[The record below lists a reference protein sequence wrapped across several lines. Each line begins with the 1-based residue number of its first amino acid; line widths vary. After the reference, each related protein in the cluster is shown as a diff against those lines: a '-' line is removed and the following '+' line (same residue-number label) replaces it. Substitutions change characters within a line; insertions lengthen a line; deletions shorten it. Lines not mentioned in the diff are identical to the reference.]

1 MSTIKVNKIE
11 NTATADGGISIDAS
25 GHVEIDGV
33 QLPNA
38 GALSSRNRI
47 INGDFRVDQ
56 RNDGSAVTSPSGGN
70 AYVMDRWFIGRFNDT
85 TGTFTCE
92 RSTTTAGNFVNSAK
106 VSVTAAQSSVP
117 SNAVYGF
124 TQAVEG
130 LNVGDL
136 AFGTSAAQYVT
147 LSFNVRSSVTGT
159 FAGRLYNSANNRSYI
174 FQYTISSANT
184 FEYKT
189 VSIPGDTS
197 GTWLTTN
204 GIGIGISFDL
214 GYGTNFEGTANAWQ
228 AGEKVRASGNVRL
241 INTNSA
247 TWFVAG
253 VQLEV
258 GEKATPFEHRSYGD
272 ELQRCLRY
280 YWTQNNKDGGAYG
293 AFSLLAAYA
302 TGTDTRGMVNFP
314 VPMRTPPSID
324 HSAIS
329 TFAHLG
335 GPAPSDILLADS
347 GSNVFNTGI
356 RVTLSS
362 NQTANY
368 ASVLRGNNSN
378 NAEIMWDAEL

>member
-11 NTATADGGISIDAS
+11 NTATADGGIAIDAS
-25 GHVEIDGV
+25 GHVTVDGQ
-33 QLPNA
+33 QLPTA

-92 RSTTTAGNFVNSAK
+92 RSTTTADNFVNSAK
-106 VSVTAAQSSVP
+106 VTVTAAQSSVP

-124 TQAVEG
+124 THAVEG

-189 VSIPGDTS
+189 ISIPGDTS

-247 TWFVAG
+247 TWFVTG

-258 GEKATPFEHRSYGD
+258 GEKATSFEHRSFGD
-272 ELQRCLRY
+272 ELARCQRY
-280 YWTQNNKDGGAYG
+280 YQNIYPRYMAGQFLVTNEVACQFVPFYVLMR
-293 AFSLLAAYA
+293 STPTA
-302 TGTDTRGMVNFP
+302 TYSGMVIKENNGSFATTSLTGNAQLTENGLN
-314 VPMRTPPSID
+314 VVLTRTGAAAGDSFVGFIT
-324 HSAIS
+324 SA
-329 TFAHLG
+329 
-335 GPAPSDILLADS
+335 
-347 GSNVFNTGI
+347 NM
-356 RVTLSS
+356 
-362 NQTANY
+362 
-368 ASVLRGNNSN
+368 
-378 NAEIMWDAEL
+378 NAEL

>member
-280 YWTQNNKDGGAYG
+280 YNRVAEGFSHSISNMAIYQDNNAYG
-293 AFSLLAAYA
+293 TYTFPVAMRAAPSVDATDVTGHFKLFSVGSADSFDTITIENSRTNSAEFRATASNGLSGASAGDAAFARVNDSAAYVA
-302 TGTDTRGMVNFP
+302 
-314 VPMRTPPSID
+314 
-324 HSAIS
+324 
-329 TFAHLG
+329 
-335 GPAPSDILLADS
+335 
-347 GSNVFNTGI
+347 
-356 RVTLSS
+356 LS
-362 NQTANY
+362 
-368 ASVLRGNNSN
+368 
-378 NAEIMWDAEL
+378 AEL